1 MADCMFGQEIHT
13 MSLDV
18 CIVQESEVL
27 KRKKQKNKK
36 PQKLKTKTPHNGE
49 DTSKGCNRQLKSS
62 QYEQQN
68 K

>member
-1 MADCMFGQEIHT
+1 

-36 PQKLKTKTPHNGE
+36 PQKLKTKTPHNDE